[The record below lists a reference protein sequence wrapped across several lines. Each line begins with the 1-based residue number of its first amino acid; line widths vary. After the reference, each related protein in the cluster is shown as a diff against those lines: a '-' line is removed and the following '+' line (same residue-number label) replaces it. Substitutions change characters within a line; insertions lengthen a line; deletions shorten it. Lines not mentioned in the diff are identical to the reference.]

1 MASVKKEEVEES
13 MAPVKKERT
22 VSVKKEEVEEEH
34 REEAKPKMSGRMIT
48 RSAFKR
54 KLEESSSDVNNNQ
67 QQQQRPKGKK
77 QKKMK
82 EEISVEKGE
91 DELSSVQKG
100 REEVANEARELIKRW
115 QLSARQRDLEAKS
128 SSDVDQQEEEGKPKK
143 KRKTPEERPR
153 FSYQERW
160 AYKRRLKESGG
171 FDVGDVPDNVD
182 PRLTPIS
189 PYKVFG
195 RPHADIRLKKVEK
208 YSKLALDKYNKD
220 NKTKFEFGKFL
231 KANVTTYSCR
241 LWYVTFQSKH
251 MPGFRP
257 KNFQAVVHTNQYDE
271 GDVKLCKRVT

>member
-1 MASVKKEEVEES
+1 MTAKRTDDRPTQPRSTRMGSRRKEKPSAEKGKEEE
-13 MAPVKKERT
+13 P
-22 VSVKKEEVEEEH
+22 
-34 REEAKPKMSGRMIT
+34 
-48 RSAFKR
+48 
-54 KLEESSSDVNNNQ
+54 
-67 QQQQRPKGKK
+67 
-77 QKKMK
+77 
-82 EEISVEKGE
+82 SVEKGE

-128 SSDVDQQEEEGKPKK
+128 SSDVDQQEEGGKPKK

-182 PRLTPIS
+182 PRLTPIA

>member
-1 MASVKKEEVEES
+1 MTSVKKEEVEES
-13 MAPVKKERT
+13 MAPVKKERMA
-22 VSVKKEEVEEEH
+22 SVKKEEVEEEH
-34 REEAKPKMSGRMIT
+34 REEAIPKISGRMIN
-48 RSAFKR
+48 RSAFNR
-54 KLEESSSDVNNNQ
+54 KLEESSSDANNNQ
-67 QQQQRPKGKK
+67 QQQQQPKGKK

-82 EEISVEKGE
+82 EEPSVEKGE
-91 DELSSVQKG
+91 DELSVQKR
-100 REEVANEARELIKRW
+100 REEVMNRGRELIKSW
-115 QLSARQRDLEAKS
+115 QISARQRRLEAKS
-128 SSDVDQQEEEGKPKK
+128 SSDVDQQQEEGNPK

-153 FSYQERW
+153 FTYQERW
-160 AYKRRLKESGG
+160 AYKRRLNESGG

-182 PRLTPIS
+182 PRLTPIK
-189 PYKVFG
+189 PYKVLG
-195 RPHADIRLKKVEK
+195 RPDADIRLKKVEK